1 MSISTKT
8 VMAGLIISALAIPVL
23 AQTPMPPSQPM
34 PSSTPS
40 APAILS
46 PSPVVTPVPT
56 VRAGPEASSFFT
68 APRTS
73 TSWRATEM
81 MGANVLN
88 RAREKIGDVSDLI
101 IDSDGRVVAVVIG
114 VGGFLGMGER
124 NVAVTLATL
133 QMSRDPAGK
142 IALTSDLTKPALQAA
157 PVFTHASR

>member
-46 PSPVVTPVPT
+46 PSPVPVPT
-56 VRAGPEASSFFT
+56 VRAGPAVSSFFT
-68 APRTS
+68 TPQTS

-81 MGANVLN
+81 MGVNVLN
-88 RAREKIGDVSDLI
+88 RAREKVGDVNDLI

-142 IALTSDLTKPALQAA
+142 IALTSDLTKPMLQAA
-157 PVFTHASR
+157 PVYTSASR